1 VWREHFAGKTVVVSG
16 GSTGIGAATAVEFS
30 RAGARTVIA
39 DVADDE
45 GRALAAAMVAEGADC
60 QYRHC
65 DVSDEG
71 DVDRLFADVE
81 RTVGPPDVVFA
92 NAGVEWTKDVRST
105 SLSEWHRVLEIN
117 LTGIFLV
124 TRSALRT
131 MCERRAGA
139 IVVTGS
145 PHALATV
152 PDAGAYAASKGGV
165 HALVAALSLEG
176 APYGV
181 RVNGVVPGTID
192 TPLVRREAMAAA
204 DPVAQMK
211 VMADAQP
218 LGRIGQPED
227 VAQVVLFLASPLA
240 GFVTGSFYG
249 VDGGL
254 RAALPAGPPMRY
266 DA

>member
-1 VWREHFAGKTVVVSG
+1 VWREYFEGKTVVISG
-16 GSTGIGAATAVEFS
+16 GSTGIGAAVATEFS
-30 RAGARTVIA
+30 RAGARTIIA
-39 DVADDE
+39 DLADDAGHE
-45 GRALAAAMVAEGADC
+45 LAASLVAGGGDC
-60 QYRHC
+60 CYRHC
-65 DVSDEG
+65 DVSHEG
-71 DVDRLFADVE
+71 DVNALFAEVE
-81 RTVGPPDVVFA
+81 ETVGAPDVVFA

-105 SLSEWHRVLEIN
+105 SLAEWRRVIDIN

-124 TRSALRT
+124 TRGALRS
-131 MCERRAGA
+131 MCERRDGA

-204 DPVAQMK
+204 DPAAQMIA
-211 VMADAQP
+211 MAAAQP